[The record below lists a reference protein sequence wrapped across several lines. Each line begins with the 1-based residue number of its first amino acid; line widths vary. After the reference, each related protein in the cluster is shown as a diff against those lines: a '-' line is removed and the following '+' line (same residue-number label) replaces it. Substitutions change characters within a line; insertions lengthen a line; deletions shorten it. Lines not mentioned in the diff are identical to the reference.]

1 MHAVPFF
8 FYQDCW
14 NNAMVVVQRAL
25 TFFKFL
31 YNFSIFDCRQLGWK
45 WNNHELPSD
54 RSWWKNKSGAR
65 PLMRHSVSEIMYFQM
80 NAFKYWFIIDI
91 DLFIDIDWL
100 ILMMTFDIWN
110 PLHIFSARLPKSK
123 FRVVIMYTS
132 FWRKKK
138 MMPHCRSVNCH
149 AVWLSRKVF
158 SSLEKERKITLGKP
172 FSQYNKCNLRIQF
185 EFITTTLPAWR
196 RFPAV
201 ILN

>member
-1 MHAVPFF
+1 MNYLVTDLDGKITLHIFAFVLLGVWFRVEQGPSW
-8 FYQDCW
+8 DIPSRKSC
-14 NNAMVVVQRAL
+14 N
-25 TFFKFL
+25 FKWMLLIYFWWL
-31 YNFSIFDCRQLGWK
+31 QEKFS
-45 WNNHELPSD
+45 ST
-54 RSWWKNKSGAR
+54 R
-65 PLMRHSVSEIMYFQM
+65 PPHRI
-80 NAFKYWFIIDI
+80 KI
-91 DLFIDIDWL
+91 

-110 PLHIFSARLPKSK
+110 PLNIFSSK

-138 MMPHCRSVNCH
+138 MMPHCRSVNSQNH
-149 AVWLSRKVF
+149 RSYHSAMWLSRKVF

-172 FSQYNKCNLRIQF
+172 FAQYNKCNLRIQF